1 MSVGMSATVTF
12 LDDVLSFDDSQLVRC
27 VIIASNACMLCSILS
42 LSLNVTSGLSLDD
55 YARHDGMMY

>member
-1 MSVGMSATVTF
+1 MSVGLSATVTF

-42 LSLNVTSGLSLDD
+42 LSLNDTSESSLDD
-55 YARHDGMMY
+55 IVDTCLLI

>member
-1 MSVGMSATVTF
+1 MSVGLSATVTF

-42 LSLNVTSGLSLDD
+42 LSLNDTSESSLDD
-55 YARHDGMMY
+55 FVDTCLLI

>member
-27 VIIASNACMLCSILS
+27 VIIASNACMSCSILS
-42 LSLNVTSGLSLDD
+42 LSLNDTSESSLDD
-55 YARHDGMMY
+55 IVDTCLLI